1 MNILEKLMQKPI
13 ITLSSASHREKGT
26 LPNGIIGR
34 VDSKMTKSSVAKAKQ
49 HNIPF
54 EPITKQEASLSI

>member
-1 MNILEKLMQKPI
+1 MNILEKLTQKLI
-13 ITLSSASHREKGT
+13 IIESSASHREKGT

-34 VDSKMTKSSVAKAKQ
+34 VDSEMSKNSVAKAKQ
-49 HNIPF
+49 HIIPF